1 MKVTGGNGMVKI
13 KVKKEFTKR
22 EFIKYLL
29 EQDDI
34 EVDLENYHIE
44 YHEGIRTDV
53 IKPEISG
60 KFPISFNHDTKMIE
74 LYVEEEV
81 TKYSEIP
88 NLVELY
94 DLETGKGPET
104 LMHQKALVNNF
115 IENEAVIALYAMNDD
130 YTLALLWTR
139 EGGMVE

>member
-1 MKVTGGNGMVKI
+1 MVKI

-81 TKYSEIP
+81 TEETKIPLLLEIKKLPNGILLSYTSHSE
-88 NLVELY
+88 N
-94 DLETGKGPET
+94 
-104 LMHQKALVNNF
+104 
-115 IENEAVIALYAMNDD
+115 IEESKESDSLTFHMINPDG
-130 YTLALLWTR
+130 TTTLLWKKER
-139 EGGMVE
+139 GMVE